1 MSLTDKRDRTEA
13 DRIPAIDEAN
23 FEAIFIEQWSRIC
36 HVLYR
41 LLGDWAD
48 AEDTALE
55 TFTRL
60 HQRPPKESSNL
71 NGWLYRVAMN
81 LGFNELRSGQRRQ
94 HYEEKAGVIILEEN
108 FSPDPEIALEKLQ
121 ERERVRMTLASM
133 KTRSAKLL
141 ILRHS
146 GFSYREIAGALDIRP
161 GSVGKLLS
169 RAENEFKKKY
179 RS

>member
-13 DRIPAIDEAN
+13 DRIPAIDED

-60 HQRPPKESSNL
+60 HQRPPKEGSNL

-81 LGFNELRSGQRRQ
+81 LGFNELRRRKRRQ
-94 HYEEKAGVIILEEN
+94 RYEDKAGEFNLDQSI
-108 FSPDPEIALEKLQ
+108 SPDPELALEKLQ
-121 ERERVRMTLASM
+121 ERERVRMTLAGM
-133 KTRSAKLL
+133 KPRSAKLL

-146 GFSYREIAGALDIRP
+146 GFTYREIAGALDIRL

>member
-13 DRIPAIDEAN
+13 NRISAIDEVD
-23 FEAIFIEQWSRIC
+23 FESIFIEQWSRIC

-48 AEDTALE
+48 AEDIALE

-60 HQRPPKESSNL
+60 HQRPPKENSNL
-71 NGWLYRVAMN
+71 NGWLYRVAIN
-81 LGFNELRSGQRRQ
+81 LGYNELRSGKRRQ
-94 HYEEKAGVIILEEN
+94 RYEDEAGEIDLEE
-108 FSPDPEIALEKLQ
+108 FSSPDPELALEKLQ
-121 ERERVRMTLASM
+121 ERERIRMTLASM
-133 KTRSAKLL
+133 KPRSAKLL

-146 GFSYREIAGALDIRP
+146 GFSYREIAGALDIKP
-161 GSVGKLLS
+161 ASVGKLLS

>member
-13 DRIPAIDEAN
+13 DRIPAIDED

-60 HQRPPKESSNL
+60 HQRPPKEGSNL

-81 LGFNELRSGQRRQ
+81 LGFNELRRRKRRQ
-94 HYEEKAGVIILEEN
+94 RYEDKAGEFNLDQSI
-108 FSPDPEIALEKLQ
+108 SPDPELALEKLQ
-121 ERERVRMTLASM
+121 ERERVRMTLAGM
-133 KTRSAKLL
+133 KPRSAKLL

-146 GFSYREIAGALDIRP
+146 GFTYREIAGALDIRP